1 MDLQQRKGGKLPEID
16 IAGTMF
22 YVEVRLRELRAD
34 YQLMSRI
41 NLDKLETGPDGDGY
55 RFAFNTETKRLV
67 DIDPKITEWPKAVV
81 IVEIPGDLKL
91 DPYSVAREAGID
103 PEEFV
108 KEHPI
113 EKELKAKIIPLS
125 DTGYPA
131 LIEKNKKAKDQKLV
145 QPRGLSQKNKGN
157 RIR

>member
-34 YQLMSRI
+34 YRLMSRI
-41 NLDKLETGPDGDGY
+41 NLDNLEFGPDGESY

-67 DIDPKITEWPKAVV
+67 DIDTTITEWPKDVV
-81 IVEIPGDLKL
+81 IVEIPGELKL
-91 DPYSVAREAGID
+91 DPYSVAREMGID

-113 EKELKAKIIPLS
+113 EKELKAKIIHLS
-125 DTGYPA
+125 ETGFPA
-131 LIEKNKKAKDQKLV
+131 LMEKNKKKLIQK
-145 QPRGLSQKNKGN
+145 QPRGLSQRNKGN

>member
-1 MDLQQRKGGKLPEID
+1 MDLQQRKSGKLPEID

-34 YQLMSRI
+34 YKLMSRI
-41 NLDKLETGPDGDGY
+41 NLDKLENGPDGESY

-67 DIDPKITEWPKAVV
+67 DIDPKITEWPKDVV
-81 IVEIPGDLKL
+81 IVEIPDDLKL
-91 DPYSVAREAGID
+91 DPYSVARENGID

-108 KEHPI
+108 KKHPI

-125 DTGYPA
+125 ETSFPE
-131 LIEKNKKAKDQKLV
+131 LMEKNKKPKRK
-145 QPRGLSQKNKGN
+145 RKGKGH
-157 RIR
+157 RL